1 MGSRGA
7 SSGRTKNKSI
17 KTHGIIAV
25 KKTNSYKIGTNS
37 NKLSAESQKS
47 LKRASRHRLRVERSL
62 KERREKLKQGKG
74 LDKRGQFEQKRYSQ
88 TRYARLMSNLQREG
102 RDDKKAY
109 ERLQFLR
116 EKNKKIRPKTY
127 NQY

>member
-7 SSGRTKNKSI
+7 SSGRIKSKSI
-17 KTHGIIAV
+17 KTHGVLAV

-37 NKLSAESQKS
+37 NKLSAERQTR
-47 LKRASRHRLRVERSL
+47 LKRAARHRLRVERSL
-62 KERREKLKQGKG
+62 RERREKLKQGKG
-74 LDKRGQFEQKRYSQ
+74 IDKRGQFEQKRYSQ
-88 TRYARLMSNLQREG
+88 TRYARLMGNLQREG

-109 ERLQFLR
+109 EKLQFLR

-127 NQY
+127 NLY

>member
-17 KTHGIIAV
+17 KTHGVIAV

-37 NKLSAESQKS
+37 KKLSAESQKS

>member
-1 MGSRGA
+1 MGNGV
-7 SSGRTKNKSI
+7 
-17 KTHGIIAV
+17 IAV

-37 NKLSAESQKS
+37 NKLSAERQTG
-47 LKRASRHRLRVERSL
+47 LKRAARHRLRVERSL

-88 TRYARLMSNLQREG
+88 TRYARLMGNLQREG

-109 ERLQFLR
+109 EKLQFLR

-127 NQY
+127 NEY

>member
-17 KTHGIIAV
+17 KTHGVIAV
-25 KKTNSYKIGTNS
+25 KKTNSYKLGSNS
-37 NKLSAESQKS
+37 NKLSAENQKR

-62 KERREKLKQGKG
+62 RERREKLKQGKG
-74 LDKRGQFEQKRYSQ
+74 IEKRGQFEQKRYSQ
-88 TRYARLMSNLQREG
+88 TRYARLMDKLSRDG
-102 RDDKKAY
+102 RDDKKAW
-109 ERLQFLR
+109 EKFRFLL

-127 NQY
+127 NEY

>member
-17 KTHGIIAV
+17 KTHGVIAV

-37 NKLSAESQKS
+37 KKLSAESQKS
-47 LKRASRHRLRVERSL
+47 LKRTSRHRLRVERSL

>member
-17 KTHGIIAV
+17 KTHGVIAV

-37 NKLSAESQKS
+37 NKLSAERQTG
-47 LKRASRHRLRVERSL
+47 LKRAARHRLRVERSL

-88 TRYARLMSNLQREG
+88 TRYARLMDSLEREG
-102 RDDKKAY
+102 RDNKKAY
-109 ERLQFLR
+109 DRLQFLR

-127 NQY
+127 NLY

>member
-7 SSGRTKNKSI
+7 SSGRIKSKSI
-17 KTHGIIAV
+17 KAHGVIAV

-37 NKLSAESQKS
+37 NKLSAERQVR
-47 LKRASRHRLRVERSL
+47 LKRAARHRLRVERSL
-62 KERREKLKQGKG
+62 RERREKLKQGKG
-74 LDKRGQFEQKRYSQ
+74 IDKRGQFEQKRYSQ
-88 TRYARLMSNLQREG
+88 TRYARLMGSLQREG

-109 ERLQFLR
+109 EKLQFLR

-127 NQY
+127 NLY

>member
-17 KTHGIIAV
+17 KTHGVIAV

-127 NQY
+127 NLY

>member
-7 SSGRTKNKSI
+7 SSGRIKSKSI
-17 KTHGIIAV
+17 KTHGVIAV

-37 NKLSAESQKS
+37 NKLSAERQTR
-47 LKRASRHRLRVERSL
+47 LKRAARRRLSAERFSRDL
-62 KERREKLKQGKG
+62 REKLKKGKSI
-74 LDKRGQFEQKRYSQ
+74 DKRVQFEQKRYSQ
-88 TRYARLMSNLQREG
+88 TRYARLMDRLSRDG
-102 RDDKKAY
+102 RDDKKAW
-109 ERLQFLR
+109 EKFKFLL

>member
-7 SSGRTKNKSI
+7 SSGRTKNKGIS
-17 KTHGIIAV
+17 KHGVIAV

-37 NKLSAESQKS
+37 NKLSAEKQVR
-47 LKRASRHRLRVERSL
+47 LKRAARRRSSAERFSRDL
-62 KERREKLKQGKG
+62 REKLKKGKSI
-74 LDKRGQFEQKRYSQ
+74 DKRVQFEQKRYSQ
-88 TRYARLMSNLQREG
+88 TRYARLMDRLSRDG
-102 RDDKKAY
+102 RDDKKAW
-109 ERLQFLR
+109 EKFKFLL

>member
-7 SSGRTKNKSI
+7 SSGRIKSKSI
-17 KTHGIIAV
+17 KTHGVIAV
-25 KKTNSYKIGTNS
+25 KKTNSYKLGSNS
-37 NKLSAESQKS
+37 NKLSAENQKR

-62 KERREKLKQGKG
+62 RERRERLKQGK
-74 LDKRGQFEQKRYSQ
+74 LIDKRGQFEQKRYSQ
-88 TRYARLMSNLQREG
+88 TRYARLMDKLWRDG

-109 ERLQFLR
+109 ERFKFLK

-127 NQY
+127 NEY

>member
-7 SSGRTKNKSI
+7 SSGRIKSKSI
-17 KTHGIIAV
+17 KTHGVIAV
-25 KKTNSYKIGTNS
+25 KKTNSYKLGSNS
-37 NKLSAESQKS
+37 NKLSAEKQTW
-47 LKRASRHRLRVERSL
+47 LKRAARHRLRVERFSREQRERL
-62 KERREKLKQGKG
+62 KKGKG

-88 TRYARLMSNLQREG
+88 TRYARLMGNLQREG

-109 ERLQFLR
+109 EKLQFLR

>member
-17 KTHGIIAV
+17 SKHGVIAV

-37 NKLSAESQKS
+37 NKLSAEKQTT
-47 LKRASRHRLRVERSL
+47 LKRATRHRLRVERSL
-62 KERREKLKQGKG
+62 RERRERLKQGK
-74 LDKRGQFEQKRYSQ
+74 LIDKRGQFEQKRYSQ
-88 TRYARLMSNLQREG
+88 TRYARLMDNLWREG
-102 RDDKKAY
+102 RDSKKAY
-109 ERLQFLR
+109 ERFKFLL

-127 NQY
+127 NEY

>member
-17 KTHGIIAV
+17 SKHGVIAV

-37 NKLSAESQKS
+37 NKLSAEKQTT
-47 LKRASRHRLRVERSL
+47 LKRATRHRLRVERSL
-62 KERREKLKQGKG
+62 RERKERLKQGK
-74 LDKRGQFEQKRYSQ
+74 LIDKRGQFEQKRYSQ
-88 TRYARLMSNLQREG
+88 TRYARLMDNLWREG
-102 RDDKKAY
+102 RDSKKAY
-109 ERLQFLR
+109 ERFKFLL

-127 NQY
+127 NEY

>member
-17 KTHGIIAV
+17 KTHGVIAV
-25 KKTNSYKIGTNS
+25 KKTNSYKLGSNS
-37 NKLSAESQKS
+37 NKLSAENQKR

-62 KERREKLKQGKG
+62 RERRERLKQGK
-74 LDKRGQFEQKRYSQ
+74 LIDKRGQFEQKRYSQ
-88 TRYARLMSNLQREG
+88 TRYARLMDGLEREG
-102 RDDKKAY
+102 RDNKKAY
-109 ERLQFLR
+109 DRLQFLR

-127 NQY
+127 NEY

>member
-7 SSGRTKNKSI
+7 SSGRIKSKSI
-17 KTHGIIAV
+17 KTHGVIAV
-25 KKTNSYKIGTNS
+25 KKTNSYKLGTNS
-37 NKLSAESQKS
+37 KKLSEENQKR

-62 KERREKLKQGKG
+62 RERREKLKQGK
-74 LDKRGQFEQKRYSQ
+74 LIDKRGQFEQKRYSQ
-88 TRYARLMSNLQREG
+88 TRYARLMDKLWRDG

-109 ERLQFLR
+109 ERFKFLK

-127 NQY
+127 NEY

>member
-7 SSGRTKNKSI
+7 SSGKIKSKSI
-17 KTHGIIAV
+17 KTHGVIAV
-25 KKTNSYKIGTNS
+25 KKTNSYKIGTNP
-37 NKLSAESQKS
+37 NKLSAESQKN

-88 TRYARLMSNLQREG
+88 TRYARLMSGLQREG

>member
-17 KTHGIIAV
+17 KTHGVIAV
-25 KKTNSYKIGTNS
+25 KKTNSYKLGSNS
-37 NKLSAESQKS
+37 NKLSAEKQTM
-47 LKRASRHRLRVERSL
+47 LKRAARHRLRAERFSREQRERL
-62 KERREKLKQGKG
+62 KKGKLI
-74 LDKRGQFEQKRYSQ
+74 DKRGQFEQKRYSE
-88 TRYARLMSNLQREG
+88 TRYARLMDRLWRDG
-102 RDDKKAY
+102 RDDKKSY
-109 ERLQFLR
+109 ERYKFLL

>member
-17 KTHGIIAV
+17 KTHGVIAV
-25 KKTNSYKIGTNS
+25 KKTNSYKLGSNS
-37 NKLSAESQKS
+37 NKLSTERQTM
-47 LKRASRHRLRVERSL
+47 LKRAARHRLRVERSSR
-62 KERREKLKQGKG
+62 ERRERLKQGKG
-74 LDKRGQFEQKRYSQ
+74 LDKRGQFEPKRYSE
-88 TRYARLMSNLQREG
+88 TRYARLMDRLWRDG
-102 RDDKKAY
+102 RDDKKSY
-109 ERLQFLR
+109 ERYKFLL

>member
-7 SSGRTKNKSI
+7 SSGRTKNKGIS
-17 KTHGIIAV
+17 KHGVIAV

-37 NKLSAESQKS
+37 NKLSAEKQVR
-47 LKRASRHRLRVERSL
+47 LKRAARRRLSAERFSRDL
-62 KERREKLKQGKG
+62 REKLKKGKSI
-74 LDKRGQFEQKRYSQ
+74 DKRVQFEQKRYSQ
-88 TRYARLMSNLQREG
+88 TRYARLMDRLSRDG
-102 RDDKKAY
+102 RNDKKAR
-109 ERLQFLR
+109 EKFKFLL

>member
-17 KTHGIIAV
+17 KTHGVIAV